1 LPYAASFKDKGKLTI
16 PPAKHLAIVT
26 CMDARIDVVAQLGL
40 KEGDAHII
48 RNAGGSA

>member
-1 LPYAASFKDKGKLTI
+1 M
-16 PPAKHLAIVT
+16 AKT
-26 CMDARIDVVAQLGL
+26 RRSVVGQLGL